1 MHLIERQLE
10 ALSWIADQTSLVA
23 VNAQIEAARL
33 GNQGKGFHVIAG
45 EIQQLSK
52 RARVVSEEISIHVRM
67 ALTAGEVALL
77 ECSSAAGTGLGSLLA
92 GRKRIAQM
100 SQLIEDLHTFASKQ
114 VGKSK
119 DSASRLEC
127 LSTSAMN
134 HMQFEDIARQILER
148 SRADLMNLRDVL
160 QQPGTRPESSDS
172 IHSAAFAAYDRI
184 ALHKP
189 EQEEMSP
196 GEVEVFWDNKM
207 EGLEDQVVFAPNSLC
222 WAARSDFNRQYR
234 PVREDRRYIV
244 DLSNTI
250 EMDAVGL
257 GLLLQMADALGGDR
271 SRFYIARAQPAVAEI
286 LKAASLDDVAN
297 FGYPELQA

>member
-1 MHLIERQLE
+1 LHLIERQLE

-92 GRKRIAQM
+92 GRKRIAEM

-189 EQEEMSP
+189 EQEDMSP
-196 GEVEVFWDNKM
+196 GEVELF
-207 EGLEDQVVFAPNSLC
+207 
-222 WAARSDFNRQYR
+222 
-234 PVREDRRYIV
+234 
-244 DLSNTI
+244 
-250 EMDAVGL
+250 
-257 GLLLQMADALGGDR
+257 
-271 SRFYIARAQPAVAEI
+271 
-286 LKAASLDDVAN
+286 
-297 FGYPELQA
+297 